1 MPIEYRID
9 HERRVIIAKGSG
21 ALSSDDFFNYK
32 LEAWSQPGVAGYDE
46 LLDLTHATE
55 ILDPSVEHIRKLV
68 RLAVSMD
75 PPDTQS
81 RFAIVAP
88 KEIIFG
94 LGRMYEAY
102 RSLQPT
108 STKTVTVFK
117 TLQEGL
123 DFLGLENT

>member
-1 MPIEYRID
+1 
-9 HERRVIIAKGSG
+9 
-21 ALSSDDFFNYK
+21 
-32 LEAWSQPGVAGYDE
+32 
-46 LLDLTHATE
+46 
-55 ILDPSVEHIRKLV
+55 
-68 RLAVSMD
+68 MD

-123 DFLGLENT
+123 DFLGLENI